1 MSTER
6 ILITRTE
13 PGASKTANLA
23 TQRGYSPVV
32 SPLARVEMLHADV
45 SLDAID
51 AVALTSPN
59 GARAFAR
66 LTPER
71 SLPVL
76 AVGGAT
82 AEAAREAGFTEI
94 TDADSDAAG
103 LAQLISDRMMP
114 GTRILHARGEIVAR
128 DLSGLLAGH
137 GILVLPLI
145 VYRTHAVSSFTEPA
159 RAALQ
164 QGPVIATVHSPGGA
178 NRLVAAL
185 EALGGIPAG
194 LFAAA
199 ISPAAAEPLRAAGI
213 APVEIAD
220 APTDAGLLDAA
231 DRLGG
236 EPEGQ

>member
-1 MSTER
+1 MSTDR

-23 TQRGYSPVV
+23 TQRGYFPVV
-32 SPLARVEMLHADV
+32 SPLAHVEMLPADV

-66 LTPER
+66 LTPDR
-71 SLPVL
+71 RLPVL
-76 AVGGAT
+76 AVGAAT
-82 AEAAREAGFTEI
+82 AEAAREVGFADV

-114 GTRILHARGEIVAR
+114 GTRLLHARGEIAAR

-145 VYRTHAVSSFTEPA
+145 VYRTHPVSSFTEAA

-164 QGPVIATVHSPGGA
+164 QGPVIAAVHSPGGA
-178 NRLVAAL
+178 SRLVAAL
-185 EALGGIPAG
+185 EALGGLPAG

-199 ISPAAAEPLRAAGI
+199 ISPAAAEPLRTAGI
-213 APVEIAD
+213 SRIEVASAPND
-220 APTDAGLLDAA
+220 AALLDAA
-231 DRLGG
+231 DRLRRS
-236 EPEGQ
+236 PDAQ